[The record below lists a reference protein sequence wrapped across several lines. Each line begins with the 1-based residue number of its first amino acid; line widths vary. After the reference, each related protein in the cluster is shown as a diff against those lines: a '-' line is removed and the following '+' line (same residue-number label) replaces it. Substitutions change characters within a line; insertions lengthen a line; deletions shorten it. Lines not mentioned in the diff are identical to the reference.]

1 MRAYTCRR
9 LFLPH
14 FPGFAERSA
23 TAVRT
28 IGIGFIHNNQP
39 CIHTSV
45 MKLTVVGLGG
55 KHELDMLKPGA
66 TYISFLPIMP
76 PGETPEKCGEQFKDT
91 VLRAQDNKINLLSMG
106 HLPRISRAQK
116 SDAISTFGKLA
127 GHRACIEAASAYGR
141 IMAGEIT
148 SAGKN
153 PQAKGWVGGC
163 GVAGLEAVAILKKM
177 GCEVYA
183 TDVRDIE
190 DQIISVGGK
199 FVHYDPEGLKKA
211 KDSGGYAPSFGPEMQ
226 RQQDTMYAKWAKEV
240 NVMVLTAAIPGMPPP
255 QLMSKQMVDSMQAGS
270 VIVDIAANKN
280 WAAKY
285 EAGEEFRG
293 TVPWPG
299 NCEYTK
305 PGEVFTTANGVK
317 VIGYTDLPS
326 RFGGQATEFY
336 ANNLVNLLEDMCAK
350 GTLAERGIKGE
361 PELGTAEDFKIDMH
375 PIRSQTSDHESYKTG
390 EFAIG
395 DDIMVG
401 MCLVKVEDGVALLD
415 CPKKRK
421 PMRLRR

>member
-1 MRAYTCRR
+1 
-9 LFLPH
+9 
-14 FPGFAERSA
+14 
-23 TAVRT
+23 
-28 IGIGFIHNNQP
+28 
-39 CIHTSV
+39 
-45 MKLTVVGLGG
+45 
-55 KHELDMLKPGA
+55 
-66 TYISFLPIMP
+66 
-76 PGETPEKCGEQFKDT
+76 
-91 VLRAQDNKINLLSMG
+91 
-106 HLPRISRAQK
+106 
-116 SDAISTFGKLA
+116 
-127 GHRACIEAASAYGR
+127 
-141 IMAGEIT
+141 
-148 SAGKN
+148 
-153 PQAKGWVGGC
+153 
-163 GVAGLEAVAILKKM
+163 
-177 GCEVYA
+177 
-183 TDVRDIE
+183 
-190 DQIISVGGK
+190 
-199 FVHYDPEGLKKA
+199 
-211 KDSGGYAPSFGPEMQ
+211 
-226 RQQDTMYAKWAKEV
+226 
-240 NVMVLTAAIPGMPPP
+240 
-255 QLMSKQMVDSMQAGS
+255 

-421 PMRLRR
+421 PMETAQVIFEKQIKSENMSVDAMQAKVESLKLQSTKSSKSLASKYQTEDVGDVHITVKGISGAVQKVDAAKDFAETKSHADMVKWMSGMVQTEKAALVKADKDARLAALQASKGDGGGQTGTIIMAIIGLGFCAVMGFYPFPAYFIGNMMIFVLASVLGYCLVANVKPSLHTPLMSMSNAMSGIVILGGMYQIQGDYLWGGDGLAKILAGTDPDAAEGGVTVTMILGAVAVAISAINIAGGFAVTFRMLDMFQAAPVKVDPRP